1 MAACGKG
8 EEHPYQMREKETWC
22 RNVFL
27 AVLRKPGQ
35 PFRKIIHPPVKA
47 APTPDTFVQTRR

>member
-1 MAACGKG
+1 MAKVKSAL
-8 EEHPYQMREKETWC
+8 YQMREKETWC